1 MSKVL
6 CCGSN
11 LQDRLLKGV
20 NKLSDYVSS
29 TLGPEG
35 KNVILKKKDGN
46 PFITKDG
53 VTVANHFSVE
63 DVVENVGVE
72 IIKQVANRTNSEAGD
87 GTTTST
93 VLAAYLLKEAQ
104 KFIKSGVSIRDLQ
117 KGMDVALK
125 QALEHIDENSKQ
137 IQSLSEI
144 EQIATISANND
155 NEIGKLIATAVDQ
168 AGKNGAITIEPARSA
183 ETSLDIIEGF
193 IIDSGYASPQFIT
206 DERRRL
212 TQYDDCLVM
221 VTDHKLEFVEPMMPV
236 LELAARESKP
246 LVIVADEVVD
256 QMLAALIMNA
266 VRGSMKVVAVKA
278 PRYGEERRNILKDLA
293 LSTGATFF
301 TRESGKKFSEFKLT
315 DFGRCK
321 SVEIKKS
328 VTTFVDGKGDYEK
341 IDERIEILKDTIAE
355 IDDIH
360 ECERLQER
368 VTRLASG
375 IATIL
380 VGGATEVEVIEKRHR
395 IEDALEAV
403 RAAQVDGIHPGGG
416 IALIRASQRLNGEGL
431 SDDELLGFNI
441 LKKALLSPAKV
452 MATNAGLS
460 SDLTLSKILEN
471 ENLDIGVNIK
481 TNEMVDMYEAGIIDP
496 VKVTK
501 SALTN
506 AKSAVSVLI
515 SSGHAII
522 EE

>member
-6 CCGSN
+6 CCGSD
-11 LQDRLLKGV
+11 LQDRLLKGI

-35 KNVILKKKDGN
+35 KNVVLKSKDGQ

-63 DVVENVGVE
+63 DIVENVGVE

-93 VLAAYLLKEAQ
+93 VLAACLLKESQ

-117 KGMDVALK
+117 NGMDEALK
-125 QALEHIDENSKQ
+125 QTLEHIDEHSRQ
-137 IQSLSEI
+137 IQSIEEI
-144 EQIATISANND
+144 EHIASISANND
-155 NEIGKLIATAVDQ
+155 SQIGKLIATAVDQ
-168 AGKNGAITIEPARSA
+168 AGKNGAITIEAARSA
-183 ETSLDIIEGF
+183 ETSLDVIEGF
-193 IIDSGYASPQFIT
+193 IIDSGYASPQFVT

-212 TQYDDCLVM
+212 TQHDDCLIM

-236 LELAARESKP
+236 LELAARESRP

-321 SVEIKKS
+321 SVEVKKNS
-328 VTTFVDGKGDYEK
+328 TTFVDGGGDYGK
-341 IDERIEILKDTIAE
+341 VDERIQILKDTIAE
-355 IDDIH
+355 TDDVH

-368 VTRLASG
+368 ITRLASG
-375 IATIL
+375 IAIIK

-403 RAAQVDGIHPGGG
+403 KAAQVGGIHPGGG
-416 IALIRASQRLNGEGL
+416 TGYLRAHQSLNGDNLSEG
-431 SDDELLGFNI
+431 ERLGFNI
-441 LKKALLSPAKV
+441 LKEALLAPTKV

-460 SDLTLSKILEN
+460 ADLTLNKILESEDLN
-471 ENLDIGVNIK
+471 CGVNIK
-481 TNEMVDMYEAGIIDP
+481 TNEVVDMYKAGIIDP

-501 SALTN
+501 AALVN